1 MAGRHRRHAADDAE
15 ATADAEAWLIFV
27 PDRGLLDFP
36 PAPVADR
43 WIRTLLR
50 TTGAAVAAVSL
61 VDSSRRFV
69 RSLSAPDGRTVR
81 AARLAP
87 SESLESHLLGL
98 SGPTTRMTR
107 YAEAPVTMDG
117 VVVGQVAIAGEG
129 PPGFLPDAD
138 DTLRDAA
145 AAVSTHLEL
154 QLVESEIHRVRQLL
168 SSHHQA
174 HEMIARAA
182 PLKDVLVAICET
194 IERYDPTVMPSV
206 LQIDPLSMTF
216 HSGVGPSLPAEY
228 LAATDGVV
236 IGPNIGT
243 CGPAAWFGELTITR
257 DLMNDPR
264 WAPVLDLAAMA
275 GVAHCW
281 SMPIRDASGVVIGT
295 LAFYGREPRE
305 PRPEH
310 LTLLED
316 WGRVAG
322 IAIERSRSLERLT
335 YDARHDGLT
344 GLPNREAI
352 FEQLDVVIQRAGPDA
367 LAAALFIDLDGLKPI
382 NDTFGHDRA
391 DQMIREIALRLSNA
405 VGDEGF
411 VGRFG
416 GDEFIVIAEGL
427 ADPAA
432 AGRLGAELLD
442 AVAQPV
448 PGLDSTVVTASIG
461 VTLIDTDAIE
471 SREVIRRSDAAMYEA
486 KRSGRDRCV
495 FAEAGHG
502 VQVGRR
508 LRLAR
513 MLRGAE
519 TRDELSLMFQPIVSL
534 STMEIVGVEA
544 LLRWSN
550 ATFGEVPPSEF
561 IPIAE
566 DAGSIGPIGAWV
578 LRESCEAMARLAEQ
592 GHLLD
597 LGVNVSPHQVANPD
611 FPLWV
616 RQTLSHAPF
625 PADRL
630 CLEITETALMRA
642 NAFTTNNLE
651 ELNSLGVRLV
661 LDDFGTGY
669 SSLSWLKQHRFDAIK
684 IDRSFIRDLAD
695 DPGDRAIVGG
705 VIDMARALACS
716 VTAEG
721 VETAGQ
727 LTTLEALGCERVQG
741 FLLFE
746 PVAEEELQK
755 LVTAPVLTGTNASVR

>member
-1 MAGRHRRHAADDAE
+1 
-15 ATADAEAWLIFV
+15 
-27 PDRGLLDFP
+27 
-36 PAPVADR
+36 
-43 WIRTLLR
+43 
-50 TTGAAVAAVSL
+50 
-61 VDSSRRFV
+61 
-69 RSLSAPDGRTVR
+69 
-81 AARLAP
+81 
-87 SESLESHLLGL
+87 
-98 SGPTTRMTR
+98 
-107 YAEAPVTMDG
+107 
-117 VVVGQVAIAGEG
+117 
-129 PPGFLPDAD
+129 
-138 DTLRDAA
+138 
-145 AAVSTHLEL
+145 
-154 QLVESEIHRVRQLL
+154 
-168 SSHHQA
+168 
-174 HEMIARAA
+174 MIARAA
-182 PLKDVLVAICET
+182 PLADVLVAICET
-194 IERYDPTVMPSV
+194 IRRYDPTLMPSV

-216 HSGVGPSLPAEY
+216 HSGVGPSLPADY

-243 CGPAAWFGELTITR
+243 CGPAAWFGELTITP

-264 WAPVLDLAAMA
+264 WAPVHDLAAMA

-352 FEQLDVVIQRAGPDA
+352 FEHLDDVIQRARPDA
-367 LAAALFIDLDGLKPI
+367 PATALFIDLDGLKPI

-391 DQMIREIALRLSNA
+391 DQMIREIALRLA
-405 VGDEGF
+405 AAAGDESF

-416 GDEFIVIAEGL
+416 GDEFIVIVEGL
-427 ADPAA
+427 AGPAA
-432 AGRLGAELLD
+432 AADLGARLLD
-442 AVAQPV
+442 AIAQPLSGV
-448 PGLDSTVVTASIG
+448 DSTVVTASIG
-461 VTLIDTDAIE
+461 IALIDTDAVE

-508 LRLAR
+508 LRLGR

-519 TRDELSLMFQPIVSL
+519 TRDELSLVFQPIVSL
-534 STMEIVGVEA
+534 STMAIVGDEA
-544 LLRWSN
+544 LLRWRN
-550 ATFGEVPPSEF
+550 ATFGDVPPSEF
-561 IPIAE
+561 VPIAE

-578 LRESCEAMARLAEQ
+578 LRESCETMARLAER

-625 PADRL
+625 PAERL

-642 NAFTTNNLE
+642 NDFTTKNLG

-669 SSLSWLKQHRFDAIK
+669 SSLSWLKQHQFDAIK
-684 IDRSFIRDLAD
+684 IDRSFIRDLPD

-705 VIDMARALACS
+705 VIDMAGALGCS

-727 LTTLEALGCERVQG
+727 LATLEALGCERVQG

-746 PVAEEELQK
+746 PVTEHELQK
-755 LVTAPVLTGTNASVR
+755 LVTAPVLTGTNAPVP